1 MRLQTKPAEGQTQFL
16 PLNPSIEPVGATAAA
31 GPVFQRIWPRAII
44 AFGLGLTVAWT
55 GLLGYA
61 LVFLIGHAY

>member
-1 MRLQTKPAEGQTQFL
+1 MHLQTQPAEGQTQFL
-16 PLNPSIEPVGATAAA
+16 PPNPSIKSVGAIGAT

-55 GLLGYA
+55 CLLGYA
-61 LVFLIGHAY
+61 LIFLIGRAY